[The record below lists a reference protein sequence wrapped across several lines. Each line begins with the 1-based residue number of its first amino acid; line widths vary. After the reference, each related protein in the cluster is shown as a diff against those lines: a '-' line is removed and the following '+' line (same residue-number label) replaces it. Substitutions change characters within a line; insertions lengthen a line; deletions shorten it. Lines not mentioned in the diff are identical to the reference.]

1 MINIQKK
8 PELLAPA
15 GSLDVL
21 KTAISY
27 GADAVYIGGG
37 HYGLRAKAKNFT
49 MEEMEE
55 GIKYAHAHNVNV
67 YVTSNIIA
75 HNQDLIGAEKYFKEL
90 EAIGADALI
99 IADPGILYIAKQTV
113 PNMPIHLSTQANNTN
128 YLSALFWHNQG
139 VERIVVARELS
150 LQEISEIRRKTPLT
164 LSLEAFVH
172 GAMCISY
179 SGRCLLSNYMTG
191 RDANKGDCAQSCR
204 WRYHLVEE
212 TRPGQYMPIEET
224 ERGTYIYNS
233 KDLCMIDHIPE
244 LIKAG
249 IDSFKIE
256 GRMKTSFYVGSVVKV
271 YREAIDD
278 YFTDPDLYES
288 KKEYYLEEVTKFSH
302 RDYTKGFYFNK
313 PSGTEQIYTHNTYLR
328 GYSFAGTVLDYDPET
343 QMALIEQRTK
353 FSVGDEIEF
362 IPYKESSF
370 KQKIEA
376 LWDEEGNP
384 IDSAPHPKQIVR
396 LKVSRPVEK
405 NILVRK
411 NDLKENNQN
420 NI

>member
-1 MINIQKK
+1 MIDIPKK

-15 GSLDVL
+15 GSLEVL
-21 KTAISY
+21 KTAIAY

-37 HYGLRAKAKNFT
+37 QYGLRAKAKNFST
-49 MEEMEE
+49 EQMAE
-55 GIKYAHAHNVNV
+55 GIKYAHEHNVNV

-75 HNQDLIGAEKYFKEL
+75 HNQDLIGAERYFKEL
-90 EAIGADALI
+90 EEIGADALI
-99 IADPGILYIAKQTV
+99 VADPGILYIAKQAV

-128 YLSALFWHNQG
+128 YQSVLFWHNQG
-139 VERIVVARELS
+139 VERVVVARELS
-150 LQEISEIRRKTPLT
+150 LGEISEIRKKSPLT

-191 RDANKGDCAQSCR
+191 RDANMGDCAQSCR

-212 TRPGQYMPIEET
+212 TRPGQYMPIEEN

-233 KDLCMIDHIPE
+233 KDLCMVDHIPE

-278 YFTDPDLYES
+278 FFDDIDLYNS
-288 KKEYYLEEVTKFSH
+288 KKEYYLEEVSKISH

-313 PSGTEQIYTHNTYLR
+313 PLGTEQVYTHNTYLR
-328 GYSFAGTVLDYDPET
+328 GYSFAGTVLDYNPKT
-343 QMALIEQRTK
+343 GMAIIEQRTK
-353 FSVGDEIEF
+353 FSVGEEIEF
-362 IPYKESSF
+362 IPYKGSSF
-370 KQKIEA
+370 KQKIET
-376 LWDEEGNP
+376 LWNEEGNE
-384 IDSAPHPKQIVR
+384 IESAPHPKQIVR
-396 LKVSRPVEK
+396 MKVSQPVEK

-411 NDLKENNQN
+411 KDLEENK
-420 NI
+420 